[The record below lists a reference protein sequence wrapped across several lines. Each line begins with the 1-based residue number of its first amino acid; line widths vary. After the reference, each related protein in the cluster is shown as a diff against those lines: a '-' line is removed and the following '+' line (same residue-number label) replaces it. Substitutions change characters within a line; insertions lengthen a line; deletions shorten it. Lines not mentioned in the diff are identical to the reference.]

1 MARPVP
7 TFDQL
12 KDEYRHLWQ
21 TIELKSSK
29 QSALAVTANKII
41 NGHKEYLKVE
51 MATGV
56 PWWWVGITHAMES
69 GCNFST
75 HLHNGDSLK
84 ARTKLVPKG
93 RPLKGNPPFEWF
105 ESAMDALMM
114 KDLHKI
120 KDWDDPAR
128 VAFEFERYNGFGYR
142 RYHPEVLSPYLWS
155 YTSHYV
161 RGKYVADGKWSG
173 TAVSAQSGAMAL
185 LKTLIDAGAIN
196 PFGQNPVPE
205 VPPVE
210 EFEDAIVAGTDIKP
224 TPANPS
230 LWQRI
235 KAWFA

>member
-12 KDEYRHLWQ
+12 KDEYRHLWN
-21 TIELKSSK
+21 TREVHTSK
-29 QSALAVTANKII
+29 RDAVTATANKILA
-41 NGHKEYLKVE
+41 GHKEYVKVE

-69 GCNFST
+69 GCNFNT

-84 ARTKLVPKG
+84 ARTRLVPKG

-120 KDWDDPAR
+120 KDWHDPAR

-142 RYHPEVLSPYLWS
+142 RFHPEVLSPYLWS
-155 YTSHYV
+155 YTNHYV
-161 RGKYVADGKWSG
+161 RGKYVADGKWD
-173 TAVSAQSGAMAL
+173 AKHVSKQSGAMAIL
-185 LKTLIDAGAIN
+185 SALIANKIVD
-196 PFGQNPVPE
+196 PFAEMPPIE
-205 VPPVE
+205 HPVE
-210 EFEDAIVAGTDIKP
+210 EHEDAIVAGTEIVP
-224 TPANPS
+224 TPASPS
-230 LWQRI
+230 LWQRF